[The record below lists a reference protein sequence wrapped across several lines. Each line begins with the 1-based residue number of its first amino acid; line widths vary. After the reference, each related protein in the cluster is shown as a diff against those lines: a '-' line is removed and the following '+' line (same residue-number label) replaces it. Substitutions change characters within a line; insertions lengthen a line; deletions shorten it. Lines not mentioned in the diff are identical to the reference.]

1 MSYEEI
7 SVEEMWKV
15 IESFGI
21 DRRMLER
28 TNPSNQKIKDL
39 YQSIK
44 SKKIESSNWI
54 FRSTKLQIIQNHGNQ
69 FSWLRKD
76 IDKRIVMLAIQATN
90 MAEETPVKKS
100 FIQEFMEFLQKFSVI
115 GLAIAFV
122 IGQAAS
128 KLISSFVNDIITPF
142 IGLLTPDVGDL
153 NKIGI
158 TVGKSTFSYG
168 DLISNVINF
177 LIIAVVVFL
186 AYKQLSK
193 VGLMKDPPVNK

>member
-1 MSYEEI
+1 M
-7 SVEEMWKV
+7 
-15 IESFGI
+15 
-21 DRRMLER
+21 
-28 TNPSNQKIKDL
+28 
-39 YQSIK
+39 
-44 SKKIESSNWI
+44 
-54 FRSTKLQIIQNHGNQ
+54 
-69 FSWLRKD
+69 RKE
-76 IDKRIVMLAIQATN
+76 IDKRIVMLAIHATN
-90 MAEETPVKKS
+90 MAEETPAKKS

-158 TVGKSTFSYG
+158 TIGKSTFSYG

-193 VGLMKDPPVNK
+193 VGLMKDPPTK

>member
-1 MSYEEI
+1 
-7 SVEEMWKV
+7 
-15 IESFGI
+15 
-21 DRRMLER
+21 
-28 TNPSNQKIKDL
+28 
-39 YQSIK
+39 
-44 SKKIESSNWI
+44 
-54 FRSTKLQIIQNHGNQ
+54 
-69 FSWLRKD
+69 LRKD

-158 TVGKSTFSYG
+158 TFGKSTFSYG

>member
-1 MSYEEI
+1 MEI
-7 SVEEMWKV
+7 NLVDCVKT
-15 IESFGI
+15 F
-21 DRRMLER
+21 
-28 TNPSNQKIKDL
+28 
-39 YQSIK
+39 
-44 SKKIESSNWI
+44 
-54 FRSTKLQIIQNHGNQ
+54 
-69 FSWLRKD
+69 
-76 IDKRIVMLAIQATN
+76 DKRIVMLAIQATN

-158 TVGKSTFSYG
+158 TIGKSTFSYG